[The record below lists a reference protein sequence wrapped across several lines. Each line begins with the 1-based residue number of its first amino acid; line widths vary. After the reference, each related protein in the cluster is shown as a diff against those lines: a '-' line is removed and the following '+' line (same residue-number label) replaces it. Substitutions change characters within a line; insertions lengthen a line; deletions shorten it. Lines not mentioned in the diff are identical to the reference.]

1 MPLQERLVNDLKE
14 AILNRDT
21 LKKTVIRYLRSAI
34 HDAEIDRKAVL
45 DDEAIISILT
55 KQAKQR
61 RDSIEAFKSGNRLDL
76 VEIEEAELTIIME
89 YLPQQMSET
98 EIESLARKAED
109 ESGAK
114 TTKEIGKVSIL
125 KILLPDRQIN
135 KNIYLS
141 FDTMFNNLHLDNWII
156 SYIHWEL
163 FLIKELGFD
172 VNLNIKKNIKLNN
185 NSIEINDKIF
195 NIPKILLNSINNANK
210 TQIREALEFNR
221 SLIME
226 NFIIPNQLRFP
237 LSRNLL
243 EKYYN

>member
-1 MPLQERLVNDLKE
+1 MFWKDEG
-14 AILNRDT
+14 
-21 LKKTVIRYLRSAI
+21 YLL
-34 HDAEIDRKAVL
+34 HKNNY
-45 DDEAIISILT
+45 DENSII
-55 KQAKQR
+55 
-61 RDSIEAFKSGNRLDL
+61 IEAFTLNHGKSTGIVYGGASRKLKKNFQIGNKISLNSKSKGENKISYFT
-76 VEIEEAELTIIME
+76 VELIKPISPT
-89 YLPQQMSET
+89 YF
-98 EIESLARKAED
+98 ED
-109 ESGAK
+109 KKRSICILSAS
-114 TTKEIGKVSIL
+114 SIL

-141 FDTMFNNLHLDNWII
+141 FDTMFNNLHLDNWIT

-185 NSIEINDKIF
+185 NSIEINGKIF
-195 NIPKILLNSINNANK
+195 NIPKILYNSINNANNA
-210 TQIREALEFNR
+210 QIKEALEFNR